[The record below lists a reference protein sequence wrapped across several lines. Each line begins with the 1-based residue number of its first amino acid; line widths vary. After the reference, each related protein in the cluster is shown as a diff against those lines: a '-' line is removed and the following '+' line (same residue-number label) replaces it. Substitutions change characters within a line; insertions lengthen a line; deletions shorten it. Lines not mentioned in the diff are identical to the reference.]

1 MIRAKQI
8 VSLMVLLMMLAGC
21 TAAPME
27 EAADTEE
34 EAVLSPVPE
43 RLSFVAPTFDRDVDN
58 GATHDLRN
66 SFDGPV
72 LMLWVAAGCAGCHDW
87 TAMLNEELQAGNVSN
102 TTNIV
107 SVHRYPSFESM
118 DDVRERYTD
127 NNSSTYTPWPLLLP
141 SQSTTVI
148 DAESGEM
155 TDVGLY
161 RAFEM
166 PVTPTLQVLDSEGR
180 LVWTSKTYWANATVL
195 EEALN
200 IMETGGLD
208 MVAFID
214 VLFWFSS
221 IYIFPFWLMMWFAP
235 THERTA
241 ALMRNEWVYLAPLA
255 AAYSLAVL
263 PNLVTSSCC
272 WEATCRAPTSWWRC
286 SPSER
291 SSSSAGFTT
300 WRSISS
306 WAAGPGSA
314 WWRRGSR
321 FTSPFPS
328 C

>member
-43 RLSFVAPTFDRDVDN
+43 CLSFVAPTFDRDVDN

-200 IMETGGLD
+200 IMETGGL
-208 MVAFID
+208 
-214 VLFWFSS
+214 
-221 IYIFPFWLMMWFAP
+221 
-235 THERTA
+235 
-241 ALMRNEWVYLAPLA
+241 
-255 AAYSLAVL
+255 
-263 PNLVTSSCC
+263 
-272 WEATCRAPTSWWRC
+272 
-286 SPSER
+286 
-291 SSSSAGFTT
+291 
-300 WRSISS
+300 
-306 WAAGPGSA
+306 
-314 WWRRGSR
+314 
-321 FTSPFPS
+321 
-328 C
+328 

>member
-148 DAESGEM
+148 DAESGKM

-200 IMETGGLD
+200 IMETGGL
-208 MVAFID
+208 
-214 VLFWFSS
+214 
-221 IYIFPFWLMMWFAP
+221 
-235 THERTA
+235 
-241 ALMRNEWVYLAPLA
+241 
-255 AAYSLAVL
+255 
-263 PNLVTSSCC
+263 
-272 WEATCRAPTSWWRC
+272 
-286 SPSER
+286 
-291 SSSSAGFTT
+291 
-300 WRSISS
+300 
-306 WAAGPGSA
+306 
-314 WWRRGSR
+314 
-321 FTSPFPS
+321 
-328 C
+328 

>member
-1 MIRAKQI
+1 
-8 VSLMVLLMMLAGC
+8 MVLLMMLAGC

-34 EAVLSPVPE
+34 EAVLSQVPE

-200 IMETGGLD
+200 IMETGGL
-208 MVAFID
+208 
-214 VLFWFSS
+214 
-221 IYIFPFWLMMWFAP
+221 
-235 THERTA
+235 
-241 ALMRNEWVYLAPLA
+241 
-255 AAYSLAVL
+255 
-263 PNLVTSSCC
+263 
-272 WEATCRAPTSWWRC
+272 
-286 SPSER
+286 
-291 SSSSAGFTT
+291 
-300 WRSISS
+300 
-306 WAAGPGSA
+306 
-314 WWRRGSR
+314 
-321 FTSPFPS
+321 
-328 C
+328 

>member
-87 TAMLNEELQAGNVSN
+87 TAMLNEELKAGNVSN

-200 IMETGGLD
+200 IMETGGL
-208 MVAFID
+208 
-214 VLFWFSS
+214 
-221 IYIFPFWLMMWFAP
+221 
-235 THERTA
+235 
-241 ALMRNEWVYLAPLA
+241 
-255 AAYSLAVL
+255 
-263 PNLVTSSCC
+263 
-272 WEATCRAPTSWWRC
+272 
-286 SPSER
+286 
-291 SSSSAGFTT
+291 
-300 WRSISS
+300 
-306 WAAGPGSA
+306 
-314 WWRRGSR
+314 
-321 FTSPFPS
+321 
-328 C
+328 

>member
-148 DAESGEM
+148 DAESGKM

-166 PVTPTLQVLDSEGR
+166 PVTPTLQVLDGEGR

-200 IMETGGLD
+200 IMETGGL
-208 MVAFID
+208 
-214 VLFWFSS
+214 
-221 IYIFPFWLMMWFAP
+221 
-235 THERTA
+235 
-241 ALMRNEWVYLAPLA
+241 
-255 AAYSLAVL
+255 
-263 PNLVTSSCC
+263 
-272 WEATCRAPTSWWRC
+272 
-286 SPSER
+286 
-291 SSSSAGFTT
+291 
-300 WRSISS
+300 
-306 WAAGPGSA
+306 
-314 WWRRGSR
+314 
-321 FTSPFPS
+321 
-328 C
+328 

>member
-21 TAAPME
+21 TASPME

-200 IMETGGLD
+200 IMETGGL
-208 MVAFID
+208 
-214 VLFWFSS
+214 
-221 IYIFPFWLMMWFAP
+221 
-235 THERTA
+235 
-241 ALMRNEWVYLAPLA
+241 
-255 AAYSLAVL
+255 
-263 PNLVTSSCC
+263 
-272 WEATCRAPTSWWRC
+272 
-286 SPSER
+286 
-291 SSSSAGFTT
+291 
-300 WRSISS
+300 
-306 WAAGPGSA
+306 
-314 WWRRGSR
+314 
-321 FTSPFPS
+321 
-328 C
+328 

>member
-1 MIRAKQI
+1 
-8 VSLMVLLMMLAGC
+8 MVLLMMLAGC

-200 IMETGGLD
+200 IMETGGL
-208 MVAFID
+208 
-214 VLFWFSS
+214 
-221 IYIFPFWLMMWFAP
+221 
-235 THERTA
+235 
-241 ALMRNEWVYLAPLA
+241 
-255 AAYSLAVL
+255 
-263 PNLVTSSCC
+263 
-272 WEATCRAPTSWWRC
+272 
-286 SPSER
+286 
-291 SSSSAGFTT
+291 
-300 WRSISS
+300 
-306 WAAGPGSA
+306 
-314 WWRRGSR
+314 
-321 FTSPFPS
+321 
-328 C
+328 

>member
-72 LMLWVAAGCAGCHDW
+72 LMLCVAAGCAGCHDW

-200 IMETGGLD
+200 IMETGGL
-208 MVAFID
+208 
-214 VLFWFSS
+214 
-221 IYIFPFWLMMWFAP
+221 
-235 THERTA
+235 
-241 ALMRNEWVYLAPLA
+241 
-255 AAYSLAVL
+255 
-263 PNLVTSSCC
+263 
-272 WEATCRAPTSWWRC
+272 
-286 SPSER
+286 
-291 SSSSAGFTT
+291 
-300 WRSISS
+300 
-306 WAAGPGSA
+306 
-314 WWRRGSR
+314 
-321 FTSPFPS
+321 
-328 C
+328 

>member
-166 PVTPTLQVLDSEGR
+166 PVTPTLQVLDSDGR
-180 LVWTSKTYWANATVL
+180 LVWTSKTYWSKTVL

-200 IMETGGLD
+200 IMETGGL
-208 MVAFID
+208 
-214 VLFWFSS
+214 
-221 IYIFPFWLMMWFAP
+221 
-235 THERTA
+235 
-241 ALMRNEWVYLAPLA
+241 
-255 AAYSLAVL
+255 
-263 PNLVTSSCC
+263 
-272 WEATCRAPTSWWRC
+272 
-286 SPSER
+286 
-291 SSSSAGFTT
+291 
-300 WRSISS
+300 
-306 WAAGPGSA
+306 
-314 WWRRGSR
+314 
-321 FTSPFPS
+321 
-328 C
+328 

>member
-8 VSLMVLLMMLAGC
+8 VSLMVLFMMLAGC

-200 IMETGGLD
+200 IMETGGL
-208 MVAFID
+208 
-214 VLFWFSS
+214 
-221 IYIFPFWLMMWFAP
+221 
-235 THERTA
+235 
-241 ALMRNEWVYLAPLA
+241 
-255 AAYSLAVL
+255 
-263 PNLVTSSCC
+263 
-272 WEATCRAPTSWWRC
+272 
-286 SPSER
+286 
-291 SSSSAGFTT
+291 
-300 WRSISS
+300 
-306 WAAGPGSA
+306 
-314 WWRRGSR
+314 
-321 FTSPFPS
+321 
-328 C
+328 

>member
-1 MIRAKQI
+1 MIRAREI

-200 IMETGGLD
+200 IMETGGL
-208 MVAFID
+208 
-214 VLFWFSS
+214 
-221 IYIFPFWLMMWFAP
+221 
-235 THERTA
+235 
-241 ALMRNEWVYLAPLA
+241 
-255 AAYSLAVL
+255 
-263 PNLVTSSCC
+263 
-272 WEATCRAPTSWWRC
+272 
-286 SPSER
+286 
-291 SSSSAGFTT
+291 
-300 WRSISS
+300 
-306 WAAGPGSA
+306 
-314 WWRRGSR
+314 
-321 FTSPFPS
+321 
-328 C
+328 

>member
-27 EAADTEE
+27 EAADTE

-200 IMETGGLD
+200 IMETGGL
-208 MVAFID
+208 
-214 VLFWFSS
+214 
-221 IYIFPFWLMMWFAP
+221 
-235 THERTA
+235 
-241 ALMRNEWVYLAPLA
+241 
-255 AAYSLAVL
+255 
-263 PNLVTSSCC
+263 
-272 WEATCRAPTSWWRC
+272 
-286 SPSER
+286 
-291 SSSSAGFTT
+291 
-300 WRSISS
+300 
-306 WAAGPGSA
+306 
-314 WWRRGSR
+314 
-321 FTSPFPS
+321 
-328 C
+328 

>member
-200 IMETGGLD
+200 IMETGGL
-208 MVAFID
+208 
-214 VLFWFSS
+214 
-221 IYIFPFWLMMWFAP
+221 
-235 THERTA
+235 
-241 ALMRNEWVYLAPLA
+241 
-255 AAYSLAVL
+255 
-263 PNLVTSSCC
+263 
-272 WEATCRAPTSWWRC
+272 
-286 SPSER
+286 
-291 SSSSAGFTT
+291 
-300 WRSISS
+300 
-306 WAAGPGSA
+306 
-314 WWRRGSR
+314 
-321 FTSPFPS
+321 
-328 C
+328 